1 MGPRPSFAPPGCT
14 LAAGGGRLITAMEAA
29 STTSGVNS
37 SGPNVSRSSS
47 GPMTIAQIVGVANPQ
62 PMPTS
67 DASNLPADYER

>member
-1 MGPRPSFAPPGCT
+1 
-14 LAAGGGRLITAMEAA
+14 MEAA
-29 STTSGVNS
+29 PAASGVNS